1 MNKTININLAGL
13 FFHID
18 EDAYQRLQRYLAAVR
33 SSFAGTTGADEIMSD
48 IESRIAELFLE
59 KRANDKQ
66 VISITHVEAVID
78 IMGQPED
85 YEVNEEIFT
94 ESEPRAKRANY
105 STGSKQL
112 FRDTQNGYI
121 GGVSS
126 GLSYY
131 LGIDTV
137 WVRVLWIVSLFLTSG
152 FSFFIYLILWIF
164 VPDAITTNQRLTMM
178 GKEVNIS
185 NIEENFK
192 SGFEPVVDGQTDAD
206 YRIVGQKGKR
216 GTVRFFSVLGRLI
229 MGILKAIVKIF
240 GLLLF
245 LISTITLVALIV
257 STITASFINIDGYSL
272 LNIFDLVV
280 PSEFASFWLILAIIL
295 AAGIP
300 LFLLAVLGLKLLVS
314 NLRTLGS
321 KVYIALAGVWIVAV
335 IALSIMIGTIAASQA
350 INASVQKIE
359 KFSIDQKKVFS
370 IGLTDSGE
378 RGRFNSNRRAFQFGF
393 DTVDG
398 EEFIKYYETKFAVGS
413 TTDSV
418 ARVEIIYKGKGDS
431 FEQAKTRARAIQFE
445 YKLTDSSFIA
455 ADYFTLPT
463 GDRFIDPDIEVMIYL
478 PEGTK
483 VKFNARFGEKYRSR
497 ISNDAFNLG
506 NNIEYTYQIKDGKA
520 VCLDCPVI
528 EEKAEEQKTET
539 DSLSKEEA
547 VQPEN
552 NGKRQNDGN
561 DGISKNEATPSEHD
575 EGWIT
580 TKTDV
585 TTIVWTSK
593 KQQP

>member
-1 MNKTININLAGL
+1 
-13 FFHID
+13 
-18 EDAYQRLQRYLAAVR
+18 
-33 SSFAGTTGADEIMSD
+33 
-48 IESRIAELFLE
+48 
-59 KRANDKQ
+59 
-66 VISITHVEAVID
+66 
-78 IMGQPED
+78 
-85 YEVNEEIFT
+85 
-94 ESEPRAKRANY
+94 
-105 STGSKQL
+105 
-112 FRDTQNGYI
+112 
-121 GGVSS
+121 
-126 GLSYY
+126 
-131 LGIDTV
+131 
-137 WVRVLWIVSLFLTSG
+137 
-152 FSFFIYLILWIF
+152 
-164 VPDAITTNQRLTMM
+164 
-178 GKEVNIS
+178 
-185 NIEENFK
+185 
-192 SGFEPVVDGQTDAD
+192 
-206 YRIVGQKGKR
+206 
-216 GTVRFFSVLGRLI
+216 
-229 MGILKAIVKIF
+229 
-240 GLLLF
+240 
-245 LISTITLVALIV
+245 
-257 STITASFINIDGYSL
+257 
-272 LNIFDLVV
+272 
-280 PSEFASFWLILAIIL
+280 
-295 AAGIP
+295 
-300 LFLLAVLGLKLLVS
+300 
-314 NLRTLGS
+314 LRTLGS